1 MVVGSWKCSKS
12 YSRQMCATINHQ
24 PQHASSDPDSGAHLP
39 LPPENPPPFLSAAVL
54 ASRPLCLWAMALI
67 KVEEV
72 MRAVLTCLPAPPYP
86 TAGGSRPSPGGH
98 GGGGTED
105 RISRLPD
112 AVLADIVSRLPAKD
126 AARTAALSRRWRRVW
141 ASAPLV
147 LDDSDLL
154 RALPGAG
161 GFDWL
166 GTTDAVSR
174 AIGAHR
180 GPIRCVRLTCCSMAL
195 AARLGVLDYWLRRL
209 ADGGAEDLVLVNRP
223 MPPALHLPPDVF
235 RIASLRTLYLAFWG
249 FPDAAGLPCGPAVFP
264 RLQEIGLCSVGIHAR
279 GIDHLLDCSPVLEKL
294 AIVASFFVPSHV
306 RIRSRSLQ
314 CLVLWRS
321 LTNELAVVVAPC
333 LQRLILWQEYPCMPD
348 SDVFYTRVRIGY
360 ATGLKVL
367 GYLEPGVHQLQIGGT
382 VIEVS
387 LSPSFLPP
395 IRSYITYHY
404 PSVTSI

>member
-1 MVVGSWKCSKS
+1 
-12 YSRQMCATINHQ
+12 
-24 PQHASSDPDSGAHLP
+24 
-39 LPPENPPPFLSAAVL
+39 
-54 ASRPLCLWAMALI
+54 MALI

-154 RALPGAG
+154 RALPGGG
-161 GFDWL
+161 GFDWF

-195 AARLGVLDYWLRRL
+195 AARLGVLEYWLRRL
-209 ADGGAEDLVLVNRP
+209 AEGGAEDLVLVNRP
-223 MPPALHLPPDVF
+223 MPEFLPLPPDVL
-235 RIASLRTLYLAFWG
+235 RIASVRTLYLAYWS
-249 FPDAAGLPCGPAVFP
+249 FPDTAGLPCGPAVFP
-264 RLQEIGLCSVGIHAR
+264 RLREIGLCSVAIHAR
-279 GIDHLLDCSPVLEKL
+279 GVDHLLACSPVLQKL
-294 AIVASFFVPSHV
+294 AIVASLFVPS
-306 RIRSRSLQ
+306 Q
-314 CLVLWRS
+314 
-321 LTNELAVVVAPC
+321 A
-333 LQRLILWQEYPCMPD
+333 
-348 SDVFYTRVRIGY
+348 
-360 ATGLKVL
+360 ATSGSAAAACSAWSCGGL
-367 GYLEPGVHQLQIGGT
+367 
-382 VIEVS
+382 
-387 LSPSFLPP
+387 
-395 IRSYITYHY
+395 
-404 PSVTSI
+404 